1 MLHPFLPSWPMPEEI
16 DQARPVAPQG
26 GVTHFDK
33 SGILLPIAETVLK
46 SEGVLL
52 SMILLARERKRLF
65 VPSIKLISL
74 FLAGA

>member
-1 MLHPFLPSWPMPEEI
+1 MPGEI
-16 DQARPVAPQG
+16 DQASPVAPQG
-26 GVTHFDK
+26 VFTHFDI

-52 SMILLARERKRLF
+52 SMILLARAGQRLF
-65 VPSIKLISL
+65 VPLIWLISL